1 MLFAAITLAALYHF
15 TSVRDWEEATAASVR
30 TLHDYG
36 VKHGNEGAPAE
47 VTPVGKP
54 EAQQEEEVVDT
65 PAVKTP
71 VVEEDAQVVTSTSTG
86 TSTTMSTNSNL
97 QDANES
103 TAISSATAQGPAST
117 SSASFTVEATVLAM
131 TLTVTP
137 EVTPA
142 AQKPIIPVDL
152 PKLGIDYQE
161 HIQPQDGHGS
171 YEPPPLLPDK
181 PLIHWTS
188 LPEHFPVPTESLIQL
203 PTGKP
208 SPIPKVQFKF
218 GDETATQKA
227 EREKKLAVVR
237 EAFKHSWK
245 GYKDKAWLQ
254 DELSPVSGGH
264 RNPFCGWAAT
274 LVDSLDTLWIMGL
287 EEDFT
292 AAALAVGEIDF
303 TTSFRNDIPLFET
316 TIRYLGGLVSAYDV
330 SGGKYRVL
338 LDKAVQLAEVL
349 MGAFDTP
356 NRMPI
361 TYYFWKPTFASNP
374 HRASVRAVLAELGS
388 LSMEFT
394 RLAQI
399 TKETKYYD
407 AIARIT
413 NEFEIWQN
421 NTHVPGLWP
430 HQVDA
435 SGCRKPDTAAMS
447 PVMHSALNGPQA
459 ELMPPPTP
467 LYDPRYPVDFENA
480 EDAEKAQTAGKSNAG
495 QEVKKSDI
503 TEVAAEDSDL
513 KGSSSDKE
521 GNSTVAGSNTAT
533 PKNSTLATSQYDQV
547 DSKGRHYKAR
557 IKNWGGEI
565 DTDELDKVPIRQ
577 PTPPTAERDVKKDA
591 LTKRQL
597 VTEDLE
603 TAAKAPEL
611 AKAAPAEEAGS
622 LPPLKQSKN
631 EAGEYTPIAN
641 AASDDDFDCK
651 PQGFAPPPR
660 SPAQTYTFGGQA
672 DSAYE
677 YLPKQYL
684 LLGGLVPQYQSMYE
698 AAADAGIKNLLF
710 RPMIP
715 GSRDIRVLGKLTTTK
730 HAEEPLHYAYEYENS
745 HLLCFSGGMFALGS
759 KVFDRKED
767 MDIAA
772 KITDGC
778 VWAYES
784 TRTGIMPEDFAL
796 IPCKSMKSCT
806 FNDTLWYEKLDP
818 YRFYREQ
825 NQKTAQQQV
834 LEQKQK
840 AGVAA
845 GANTLA
851 GAATGNEA
859 AATKTVDDEVVD
871 VEPAT
876 NGGVKTGNTTP
887 KPANAESVT
896 KKVTDTEAT
905 AAKAVDDDDKL
916 PTEGPLAKRQL
927 GGIENDPS
935 LGPKSHLPTQIND
948 EETKKVLADKEVGSS
963 IVATPTSDQENLYPS
978 HEEYGRSRIEKEGLP
993 IGVPSISSR
1002 SYILRLVPF
1011 LTSSFA
1017 LSLTNFLMHSRPE
1030 AIESVFIMYRLSGDE
1045 IWREKG
1051 WKMFNAIQNYT
1062 RVEFGHSA
1070 ISDVTNVNTT
1080 HTDEMESFWLAETLK
1095 YFYLLFSPPD
1105 VVSLD
1110 EWVL

>member
-1 MLFAAITLAALYHF
+1 MLRLRRYRVFIIFAAITLGALYHF
-15 TSVRDWEEATAASVR
+15 TSVGDWEEATAASVK

-36 VKHGNEGAPAE
+36 VKHGNEEAP
-47 VTPVGKP
+47 VGFTPVEK
-54 EAQQEEEVVDT
+54 QESQEKEEVNT
-65 PAVKTP
+65 PAIKTP
-71 VVEEDAQVVTSTSTG
+71 VAED
-86 TSTTMSTNSNL
+86 
-97 QDANES
+97 DAP
-103 TAISSATAQGPAST
+103 IVRPAST
-117 SSASFTVEATVLAM
+117 STDFRNAIESARLSTSVTQGPTSTSSAAATIEATA
-131 TLTVTP
+131 P
-137 EVTPA
+137 AVTPA
-142 AQKPIIPVDL
+142 TQKPIIPADL
-152 PKLGIDYQE
+152 PKPGLVYQE

-203 PTGKP
+203 PTSKP
-208 SPIPKVQFKF
+208 SPIPNIQFDF
-218 GDETATQKA
+218 ADETATQKR

-237 EAFKHSWK
+237 EAFQHSWK

-292 AAALAVGEIDF
+292 EAALAVGEIDF

-316 TIRYLGGLVSAYDV
+316 TIRYLGGLVSAYDI

-421 NTHVPGLWP
+421 NTRVPGLWP

-435 SGCRKPDTAAMS
+435 SGCRKPDAMPLT
-447 PVMHSALNGPQA
+447 PVMHSALNGPQSEFMPPA
-459 ELMPPPTP
+459 NPLSELMPPATP
-467 LYDPRYPVDFENA
+467 LYDPRYPIEIVDDGEA
-480 EDAEKAQTAGKSNAG
+480 EEAQRAGKTNVG
-495 QEVKKSDI
+495 QETKKSDI
-503 TEVAAEDSDL
+503 AETTAADSAS
-513 KGSSSDKE
+513 KGSSNVEAADSTAA
-521 GNSTVAGSNTAT
+521 NSKMVIS
-533 PKNSTLATSQYDQV
+533 KNSTLAKSQYDEV

-557 IKNWGGEI
+557 IENWGGEI
-565 DTDELDKVPIRQ
+565 DTDELGKVPIRHLK
-577 PTPPTAERDVKKDA
+577 PPTLEGDSKRSD

-597 VTEDLE
+597 VTEDL
-603 TAAKAPEL
+603 AAATKTSES
-611 AKAAPAEEAGS
+611 AKAAPPEEAGS
-622 LPPLKQSKN
+622 LPPLKQTKN
-631 EAGEYTPIAN
+631 EAGEYMPVVN
-641 AASDDDFDCK
+641 AVSDEDFDCK

-660 SPAQTYTFGGQA
+660 SMTQTYTFGGQA
-672 DSAYE
+672 DSVYE
-677 YLPKQYL
+677 YLPKQHL

-698 AAADAGIKNLLF
+698 AAADAGIKKLLF
-710 RPMIP
+710 RPMVP
-715 GSRDIRVLGKLTTTK
+715 GNRDIRVLSKLTTTDNPK
-730 HAEEPLHYAYEYENS
+730 EPIRYDYEYENS
-745 HLLCFSGGMFALGS
+745 HLLCFSGGMYALGS

-772 KITDGC
+772 KLTDGC

-784 TRTGIMPEDFAL
+784 TRTGIMPEGFAL

-806 FNDTLWYEKLDP
+806 FNETLWYEKLDP
-818 YRFYREQ
+818 YRAYREQ
-825 NQKTAQQQV
+825 DQKNAQQQV

-840 AGVAA
+840 EGVAGESKA
-845 GANTLA
+845 WGGT
-851 GAATGNEA
+851 ATENEA
-859 AATKTVDDEVVD
+859 AAPKAIDHKAGD
-871 VEPAT
+871 VEPAI
-876 NGGVKTGNTTP
+876 NGGVNTATLTS
-887 KPANAESVT
+887 KPANIEPAT
-896 KKVTDTEAT
+896 KKATDAEAT
-905 AAKAVDDDDKL
+905 PKGMDDDDKL

-927 GGIENDPS
+927 GDIENDPL
-935 LGPKSHLPTQIND
+935 LGPKSQLPAQTKF
-948 EETKKVLADKEVGSS
+948 EETKKVLADKEDATVLQSLKDKEIGSS
-963 IVATPTSDQENLYPS
+963 IAPTATSAQNNLYPS
-978 HEEYGRSRIEKEGLP
+978 HEEFARSRIQNEGLP

-1002 SYILRLVPF
+1002 SYILRSVHF
-1011 LTSSFA
+1011 LTHSFTFK
-1017 LSLTNFLMHSRPE
+1017 LN
-1030 AIESVFIMYRLSGDE
+1030 
-1045 IWREKG
+1045 
-1051 WKMFNAIQNYT
+1051 
-1062 RVEFGHSA
+1062 
-1070 ISDVTNVNTT
+1070 
-1080 HTDEMESFWLAETLK
+1080 
-1095 YFYLLFSPPD
+1095 
-1105 VVSLD
+1105 
-1110 EWVL
+1110 